1 PILAEPVG
9 VEPPA
14 LSAFHCRR
22 DRLAGAYHCYTGCA
36 DQSTRLAFFPGR
48 DSGTI
53 AVVDI
58 PTRQVARFI
67 QVGGPLYDIDAN
79 ESAHEL
85 YFTLREEQ
93 AVGIVPESG
102 GVVER
107 VHTGGSGDDPVDIAA
122 SDTTA
127 RFYAAN
133 RGTGQIIPVRRPGNI
148 LEPAIQVPD
157 GLTSH
162 SLAVDHSRLRLYAGC
177 QGSPGAGLQ
186 DQVLAIDIN
195 PSSATFHTIVD
206 SFALPANCLPR
217 RMAVNEV
224 TNRVYCVGG
233 ESLVIVDIAPR
244 DVRTLY
250 IQPVT
255 ENVAVD
261 PLANVVWVT
270 RTCALYQGELN
281 NWFVRIDGS
290 TEQITGLWKD
300 YWLGPGGIAPDYASH
315 SAFFA
320 AGTAAARWTG
330 SDWPEF
336 IGLAYQPTQIA
347 IDPVSARLWT
357 GDTYVDAVHQVDTGT
372 LQVTRVMTTGDRAH
386 NGIAFDHAGYV
397 YAACG
402 DRNLRPLLAVLDA
415 STGAEVTSIQVHHWP
430 EDVVVNPTSLK
441 AYVACPASTCVDVI
455 DIDPASPNRRKVIK
469 SIQVD
474 PTPGWG
480 NEPYRQAVDPEQ
492 NLVFVVTMG
501 NIIGPKP
508 SRVVAIDGTTDY
520 IIDYRELY
528 TEASGNVG
536 IACIP
541 SLKRVYVGVDRR
553 PGPGIPGDTG
563 LDILDGDRNSLSFLE
578 TISPVQLPYVAYEV
592 CANPVTRRVYARCE
606 VQGTIAVIDGLSGE
620 LLFTAGSE
628 RYATRLA
635 VDPRTGLLYVGAPD
649 TSSILVF
656 RDEVQHDIAS
666 VKKLPDG
673 TFVELSA

>member
-1 PILAEPVG
+1 M
-9 VEPPA
+9 
-14 LSAFHCRR
+14 
-22 DRLAGAYHCYTGCA
+22 
-36 DQSTRLAFFPGR
+36 
-48 DSGTI
+48 
-53 AVVDI
+53 
-58 PTRQVARFI
+58 
-67 QVGGPLYDIDAN
+67 
-79 ESAHEL
+79 
-85 YFTLREEQ
+85 
-93 AVGIVPESG
+93 
-102 GVVER
+102 
-107 VHTGGSGDDPVDIAA
+107 
-122 SDTTA
+122 
-127 RFYAAN
+127 
-133 RGTGQIIPVRRPGNI
+133 
-148 LEPAIQVPD
+148 
-157 GLTSH
+157 
-162 SLAVDHSRLRLYAGC
+162 
-177 QGSPGAGLQ
+177 
-186 DQVLAIDIN
+186 LAIDIN

-673 TFVELSA
+673 TFVELSAKPVTAGTDQIGGDFYVEEPDRSCGIRVRPAGSGQVSEGESVEVVGKLDTLPSGERAIVDATVRRAPLPIPGPTALGMPNRSVGRGDFFYEPGPPGVGQVGVVGGLGLNNIGLLVRTWGRVKSADPM